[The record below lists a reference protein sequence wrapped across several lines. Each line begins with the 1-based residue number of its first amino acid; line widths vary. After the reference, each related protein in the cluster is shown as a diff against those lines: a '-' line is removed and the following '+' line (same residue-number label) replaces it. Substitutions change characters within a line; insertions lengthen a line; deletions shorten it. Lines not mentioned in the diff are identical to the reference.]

1 MSTSNKSIS
10 QGLFWKLLERFGVQG
25 VQFIVQIILA
35 RLLDP
40 GHYGM
45 LSIMVIFT
53 TLANVFVQSG
63 FNTSLIQSKE
73 LDEDDYSSVFWV
85 SLGVAGILYAV
96 IFVAAP
102 GIASFYSMDEI
113 VTPLRV
119 LALMLF
125 PGALNSIQV
134 AKISRELN
142 FKKAFASNVSAIIVS
157 GIVGVF
163 MAYSGAGLWA
173 LVGQS
178 LANVFVSCIVMKFTV
193 KLKLRFKCN
202 LQRVK
207 ILFKFGWK
215 LLVSSLIDTLY
226 SDLYSLT
233 IGKKYNN
240 DTLGY
245 YSKGRQFPQLIITSV
260 NGAVQSVMLP
270 VLSEK
275 QDQKEQAKALMRTSM
290 MMSSYIIFPMMAGL
304 AAVATPLI
312 SLLLTDKWL
321 PCVPYLQIYCFSMAF
336 YPVHTCNL
344 QAINAMG
351 RSDVFLKLE
360 IIKKSYG
367 MALLIVALVFFDSPI
382 AIVAMGILTTLISS
396 FVNASP
402 NRKLINYS
410 YWEQVKDILPS
421 FIMSLAMFCLVSW
434 VGSLLTLH
442 SIIVII
448 IQIAIGVTF
457 YLVSSLI
464 FKPEPFV
471 TLLKIV
477 KNKLKKAQG

>member
-163 MAYSGAGLWA
+163 MAYSGTGLWA

-471 TLLKIV
+471 ALLNIV